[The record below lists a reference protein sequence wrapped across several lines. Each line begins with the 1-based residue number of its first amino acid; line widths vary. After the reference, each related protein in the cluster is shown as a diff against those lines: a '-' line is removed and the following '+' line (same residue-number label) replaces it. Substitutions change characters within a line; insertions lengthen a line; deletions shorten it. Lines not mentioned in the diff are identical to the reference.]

1 LPGSGEIRLI
11 ESGNVT
17 FLGAVVRLKVRLGDR
32 TLLVDAFNAG
42 AAALP
47 RRGETVEL
55 GLCRD
60 DVIVLDGG

>member
-1 LPGSGEIRLI
+1 M
-11 ESGNVT
+11 T

-32 TLLVDAFNAG
+32 TLLVDTFNAG
-42 AAALP
+42 AAALR